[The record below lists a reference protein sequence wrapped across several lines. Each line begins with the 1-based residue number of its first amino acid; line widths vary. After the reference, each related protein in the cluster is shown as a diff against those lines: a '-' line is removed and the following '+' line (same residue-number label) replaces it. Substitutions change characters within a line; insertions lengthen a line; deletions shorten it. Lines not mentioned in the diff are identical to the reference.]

1 MIEFS
6 KRSLIGSIAWIECN
20 ESKVT
25 PKGIRKGRRICV
37 LGDAKTSINRCS
49 HVLMLVCCVPKSG
62 NLTTPMYRVV
72 RNRPH
77 IKKNTNNS
85 TYFTCY
91 SYGLKTYI
99 QYIRFLFAKKFD
111 GISIYI
117 IILFVLTYFIYN
129 LKILCNTINS
139 LYFQICI
146 FKVMCH
152 LRLASIFIDHCVKKR
167 KNIFS
172 IIFIFYRAGSK
183 EQKSR
188 PLLEA
193 P

>member
-6 KRSLIGSIAWIECN
+6 KRSLIGSITWIECN

-91 SYGLKTYI
+91 SYGLKNLHPIHPFFIRKKIWWYFNLYYHIVRVNIFYI
-99 QYIRFLFAKKFD
+99 QPENIVQHHK
-111 GISIYI
+111 
-117 IILFVLTYFIYN
+117 LTVFSN
-129 LKILCNTINS
+129 
-139 LYFQICI
+139 LYF
-146 FKVMCH
+146 
-152 LRLASIFIDHCVKKR
+152 
-167 KNIFS
+167 
-172 IIFIFYRAGSK
+172 
-183 EQKSR
+183 
-188 PLLEA
+188 
-193 P
+193 